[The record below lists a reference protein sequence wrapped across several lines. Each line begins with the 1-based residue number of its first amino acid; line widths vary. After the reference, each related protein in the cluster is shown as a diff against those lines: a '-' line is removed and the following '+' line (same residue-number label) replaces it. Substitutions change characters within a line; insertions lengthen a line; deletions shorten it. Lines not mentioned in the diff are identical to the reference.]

1 MFACFN
7 AQCRIWTSQLNAYAD
22 GWHHLGFNGEPP
34 TWEFGDPEIA
44 PDRSYVSLPLGNSFT
59 YGHAKLFLDTF
70 PENLYSHFPLDFR
83 ADLECRVSP
92 DADWTSVVDWN
103 ATHDKNFFDWQNYLM
118 THQRNGRITWF
129 LRKGRSHLE
138 DRSAINVENLDNIFL
153 RWRRRHTL
161 ARWSSR
167 DLLV

>member
-22 GWHHLGFNGEPP
+22 GWHHLGFNSEPP
-34 TWEFGDPEIA
+34 TWEFGAPEIA

-59 YGHAKLFLDTF
+59 YGHAKLFWIRSPKISTRTF
-70 PENLYSHFPLDFR
+70 RSTSAPTLN
-83 ADLECRVSP
+83 AVSAP
-92 DADWTSVVDWN
+92 MPTGRPSLIWN

-138 DRSAINVENLDNIFL
+138 NRLAMNAEML
-153 RWRRRHTL
+153 R
-161 ARWSSR
+161 
-167 DLLV
+167 

>member
-1 MFACFN
+1 MFRDTCIVRFVVDGCRKNLPLYALGISPIVGPVQLQHPNGFDDAMFACFN

-59 YGHAKLFLDTF
+59 YGHVKLFLDTF

-92 DADWTSVVDWN
+92 DADWTSVVDLERN
-103 ATHDKNFFDWQNYLM
+103 ARQEL
-118 THQRNGRITWF
+118 
-129 LRKGRSHLE
+129 LR
-138 DRSAINVENLDNIFL
+138 
-153 RWRRRHTL
+153 L
-161 ARWSSR
+161 AKLS
-167 DLLV
+167 DDAPA

>member
-1 MFACFN
+1 MHTLTVGIISASTANRLHGNLETLKSRLIARMFRCHWVILSRTATRNCFWI
-7 AQCRIWTSQLNAYAD
+7 RSPKISTRTFRSTSAPILNAVSV
-22 GWHHLGFNGEPP
+22 PMP
-34 TWEFGDPEIA
+34 TGRP
-44 PDRSYVSLPLGNSFT
+44 SLI
-59 YGHAKLFLDTF
+59 
-70 PENLYSHFPLDFR
+70 
-83 ADLECRVSP
+83 
-92 DADWTSVVDWN
+92 WN